1 MKRCVT
7 HTSAGIESYAVKSPD
22 EQSPGLFSIYKTP
35 TIPVG
40 ASGVCFLEIVENNI
54 QELSKR
60 DIKPLQIAVLS
71 RF

>member
-1 MKRCVT
+1 
-7 HTSAGIESYAVKSPD
+7 
-22 EQSPGLFSIYKTP
+22 
-35 TIPVG
+35 
-40 ASGVCFLEIVENNI
+40 LEIVENNI